1 MEIHG
6 CGFKL
11 TFPNVSWFNEDESSL
26 SQQMKDTRCTQLQ
39 EFLRGLCNLVYTENI
54 DESTSEIALFVQTF
68 LGCDTEINS
77 EHDFR
82 RNNIDFHFRG
92 SKSET
97 ENKSLLKKALQLYT
111 YLSIVSLANFQNP
124 RGAFH
129 RRCGATSSVDRREE
143 KGQCRK

>member
-1 MEIHG
+1 
-6 CGFKL
+6 
-11 TFPNVSWFNEDESSL
+11 
-26 SQQMKDTRCTQLQ
+26 MKDTRCRQLQ
-39 EFLRGLCNLVYTENI
+39 EYLRGLCNLVYTENI

-82 RNNIDFHFRG
+82 LNHIDFHFRG

-97 ENKSLLKKALQLYT
+97 ETKSLLKKALQVHT
-111 YLSIVSLANFQNP
+111 YLLIVSLANFQNP